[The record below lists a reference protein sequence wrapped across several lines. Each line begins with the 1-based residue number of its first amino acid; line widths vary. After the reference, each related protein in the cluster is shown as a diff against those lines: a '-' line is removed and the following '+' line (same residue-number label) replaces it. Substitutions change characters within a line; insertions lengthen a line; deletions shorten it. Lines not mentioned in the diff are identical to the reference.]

1 MLSSLTGE
9 LVLYCSTVA
18 IHQQLVSQRFFLYP
32 PKLTWL
38 SICLLLSICLITT
51 LTHNLARGDN
61 CDAMTGSLNEDVEQ
75 LRQRLNSLPQS
86 QVEPPLIV
94 VSGLPGTGKS
104 FFCRKLVERLPFLIL
119 SSDTL
124 RKILFSSPRY
134 KESEN
139 KRLFPACHALIEELL
154 RKGIPVIFDATNLLE
169 RHREYLYRAAKRA
182 EAKLILV
189 CVEAPSEVVRQR
201 LLAREKATVP
211 QDDSEADWDA
221 YNKMKPRRERI
232 SRNHFVVDTSQDITP
247 VIDKIVRAAKR

>member
-1 MLSSLTGE
+1 
-9 LVLYCSTVA
+9 
-18 IHQQLVSQRFFLYP
+18 
-32 PKLTWL
+32 
-38 SICLLLSICLITT
+38 LLLSICCLVTT
-51 LTHNLARGDN
+51 LTHNLAHSDN
-61 CDAMTGSLNEDVEQ
+61 CNAMTGGLNKDVEK
-75 LRQRLNSLPQS
+75 LRQRLNNLPQP

-104 FFCRKLVERLPFLIL
+104 FFCRKLAERLPFLIL

-139 KRLFPACHALIEELL
+139 KRLFSTCHALIEELL

-189 CVEAPSEVVRQR
+189 YVEAPSEVVRQR
-201 LLAREKATVP
+201 LLAREQVAAL
-211 QDDSEADWDA
+211 QDDSEACWDV